1 LKLFLSFEHETFSR
15 QFLLE
20 KSIFCFVLS
29 SDGGQAVVG
38 EFRMVLRKVN
48 GSLGFTLQ
56 STDETVLKHTVKVG
70 IFRGTYSPIL
80 MDCSVHE

>member
-1 LKLFLSFEHETFSR
+1 LT
-15 QFLLE
+15 
-20 KSIFCFVLS
+20 

-70 IFRGTYSPIL
+70 QPVLWNRNYLLRFRFRFRF
-80 MDCSVHE
+80 